1 MFVFSFKTTRLRL
14 SAYAAAVA
22 ALLAVVAALSGRTP
36 ARAYPPAADDAARR
50 AYLTALGFTPLP
62 QQAEEREVQLP
73 SEPDAAFLAYEA
85 LQQAAGMTLMPVR
98 GQRVLCCTYALNAV
112 CGDDT
117 VQAHLYVLH
126 GRIVGGDIS
135 SARTDG
141 LRQGLCPAGSGK
153 ENETDGTT
161 G

>member
-1 MFVFSFKTTRLRL
+1 MFVFSLRTTRLRL
-14 SAYAAAVA
+14 AAYAAAMV

-50 AYLTALGFTPLP
+50 AYLTTLGFTPLP

-85 LQQAAGMTLMPVR
+85 LQQAAGMTLMSVR

-141 LRQGLCPAGSGK
+141 LRQGLCPIDSGK

>member
-1 MFVFSFKTTRLRL
+1 MFVFSLRTTRLRL
-14 SAYAAAVA
+14 AAYAAAVA

-50 AYLTALGFTPLP
+50 AYLTTLGFTPLP

-85 LQQAAGMTLMPVR
+85 LQQAAGMTLMSVR

-112 CGDDT
+112 CGDDS

-141 LRQGLCPAGSGK
+141 LRQGLCPIDSGK

>member
-1 MFVFSFKTTRLRL
+1 MFVFSLRTTRLRL
-14 SAYAAAVA
+14 AAYAAAVA

-36 ARAYPPAADDAARR
+36 ARAYPLAADDAARR

-73 SEPDAAFLAYEA
+73 AEPDAAFLAYEA
-85 LQQAAGMTLMPVR
+85 LQQAAGMTLMSVR

-141 LRQGLCPAGSGK
+141 LRQGLCPIDSGK

>member
-1 MFVFSFKTTRLRL
+1 MFVFSLRTTRLRL
-14 SAYAAAVA
+14 AAYAAAVA
-22 ALLAVVAALSGRTP
+22 VLLAVVAALSGRTP

-50 AYLTALGFTPLP
+50 AYLTTLGFTPLP

-73 SEPDAAFLAYEA
+73 SEPDAAFLAMDGISEM
-85 LQQAAGMTLMPVR
+85 LG
-98 GQRVLCCTYALNAV
+98 CV

>member
-1 MFVFSFKTTRLRL
+1 MFVFSLRTTRLRL
-14 SAYAAAVA
+14 SAYAAAMA

-50 AYLTALGFTPLP
+50 AYLTTLGFTPLP

-85 LQQAAGMTLMPVR
+85 LQQAAGMTLMSVR

-141 LRQGLCPAGSGK
+141 LRQGLCPIDSGK